1 MPGEV
6 YHGPIER
13 TGPCRWRLPMDRHRG
28 MRADAVV
35 YADEGLFAALRT
47 DPALWQAANVAC
59 MPGIVGASMAM
70 PDCHYGYGFP
80 IGGVAAFDLDDGVI
94 SPGGVGYD
102 INCGVRLM
110 RTGLQA
116 DEIAPHLQDLANQ
129 IFRDVPSGV
138 GETGGIPLSERE
150 LDEVLAKGAGW
161 VVSRGFGTAADLDC
175 TEERGCLEGADPGAL
190 SDRARKRGRP
200 QLATLGSGNHFL
212 EIQAVDVVYD
222 ESAARELGIEGAGQV
237 VVMIHCGSRGLG
249 HQVCDD
255 AIEVMQRA
263 VRQYGIELPDRQ
275 LACVPVQ
282 SPEGRRYFSA
292 MAAAANYA
300 WANRQAIMHRVRE
313 AFSRILRKGPEKL
326 GLDLIWDVAHNIA
339 KFEEHEVGGGKKR
352 LCVHRKGATRGFGP
366 GRAELPAR
374 YRALGQ
380 PVIVPGDMGTA
391 SYLLLGTEEA
401 MHETWGSTCH
411 GAGRQLSR
419 HAALKLQQGHE
430 VARKLEAQGI
440 VVRAA
445 GRKTLAEEAPE
456 AYKDV
461 DAVVDSCVCAGISRK
476 VARFRPVAVM
486 KG

>member
-1 MPGEV
+1 MPTER
-6 YHGPIER
+6 YEGPIQR
-13 TGPCRWRLPMDRHRG
+13 TGPCRWRLPRDPKRG
-28 MRADAVV
+28 MRTDAVI
-35 YADEGLFAALRT
+35 YADETLFAQLRD

-59 MPGIVGASMAM
+59 MPGIVGPSMAM

-80 IGGVAAFDLDDGVI
+80 IGGVAAFDVDEGVI

-110 RTGLQA
+110 RTNLYRQ
-116 DEIAPHLQDLANQ
+116 EILPHLEDLANQ

-138 GETGGIPLSERE
+138 GESGGIPLSDRE
-150 LDEVLAKGAGW
+150 LDEVLQRGAEW
-161 VVSRGFGTAADLDC
+161 VVARGFGTAEDLEC
-175 TEERGCLEGADPGAL
+175 TEDGGRLEAADPGAV
-190 SDRARKRGRP
+190 SKRARERGRP

-212 EIQAVDVVYD
+212 EIQAVDAIYD
-222 ESAARELGIEGAGQV
+222 PAAAQALGIEDVGQV

-275 LACVPVQ
+275 LACVPVK
-282 SPEGRRYFSA
+282 SPEGQRYF
-292 MAAAANYA
+292 AANYA

-313 AFSRILRKGPEKL
+313 AFSRVLGLGPQKL

-339 KFEEHEVGGGKKR
+339 KLETHEVDGSPR
-352 LCVHRKGATRGFGP
+352 QLCVHRKGATRGFGP
-366 GRAELPAR
+366 GRPELPAR

-391 SYLLLGTEEA
+391 SYLLLGTEQA
-401 MHETWGSTCH
+401 MRETWGSTCH

-419 HAALKLQQGHE
+419 HAALKLQQGQE

-456 AYKDV
+456 AYKNV
-461 DAVVDSCVCAGISRK
+461 DAVVESCVCAGISRK

>member
-1 MPGEV
+1 MPGES
-6 YHGPIER
+6 YRGPIER
-13 TGPCRWRLPMDRHRG
+13 IDACRWRLPRNPQRG
-28 MRADAVV
+28 MNADAVI
-35 YADEGLFAALRT
+35 YADETLFAQLRE
-47 DPALWQAANVAC
+47 DAALWQAANVAC
-59 MPGIVGASMAM
+59 LPGIVGASLAM

-80 IGGVAAFDLDDGVI
+80 IGGVAAFDCDEGVI

-102 INCGVRLM
+102 INCGVRLI
-110 RTGLQA
+110 RTSLQRQ
-116 DEIAPHLQDLANQ
+116 ELQPHLADLANQ

-138 GETGGIPLSERE
+138 GESGGIPLSDSD
-150 LDEVLAKGAGW
+150 LDAVLAKGAGW
-161 VVSRGFGTAADLDC
+161 VVAQGFGTAADLEC
-175 TEERGCLEGADPGAL
+175 TEERGCLEGADPAAV
-190 SDRARKRGRP
+190 SDHARKRGRP

-212 EIQAVDVVYD
+212 EIQAVDAIYD
-222 ESAARELGIEGAGQV
+222 EPAAQELGIDSVGQI

-263 VRQYGIELPDRQ
+263 VRDYGIRIPDRQ
-275 LACVPVQ
+275 LACVPVN
-282 SPEGRRYFSA
+282 SPEGQRYFA
-292 MAAAANYA
+292 GMAAAANYA

-313 AFSRILRKGPEKL
+313 AFSRVLRMGPEKL
-326 GLDLIWDVAHNIA
+326 GLNLIWDVAHNIA
-339 KFEEHEVGGGKKR
+339 KFEYHEVDGSRKR

-366 GRAELPAR
+366 GREELPAR

-391 SYLLLGTEEA
+391 SYLLLGTAEA
-401 MHETWGSTCH
+401 MRQTWGSTCH

-419 HAALKLQQGHE
+419 HAALKLQQGQE

-461 DAVVDSCVCAGISRK
+461 DAVVETCVCAGISRK

>member
-1 MPGEV
+1 
-6 YHGPIER
+6 
-13 TGPCRWRLPMDRHRG
+13 MDPHRG
-28 MRADAVV
+28 MRTDAVI
-35 YADEGLFAALRT
+35 YADESLFSQLRN

-59 MPGIVGASMAM
+59 LPGIVGPSMAM

-80 IGGVAAFDLDDGVI
+80 IGGVAAFDVDEGVI

-110 RTGLQA
+110 RTAL
-116 DEIAPHLQDLANQ
+116 DRDSIAPHLEELANQ

-138 GETGGIPLSERE
+138 GESGGIPLSERD
-150 LDEVLAKGAGW
+150 LDEVLVKGAAW
-161 VVSRGFGTAADLDC
+161 VVARGFGTAEDLDC
-175 TEERGCLEGADPGAL
+175 TEERGCMEGADPAAV

-200 QLATLGSGNHFL
+200 QLATLGAGNHFL
-212 EIQAVDVVYD
+212 EIQAVDAIYD
-222 ESAARELGIEGAGQV
+222 PAAASALGIDEVGQV

-255 AIEVMQRA
+255 AIEIMQRA

-282 SPEGRRYFSA
+282 SPEGQRYFAA

-313 AFSRILRKGPEKL
+313 AFSRVLRTGPGKL

-339 KFEEHEVGGGKKR
+339 KFETHEVDGRARR

-366 GRAELPAR
+366 GRPELPAR

-391 SYLLLGTEEA
+391 SYLLLGTEQA
-401 MHETWGSTCH
+401 MRETWGSTCH

-430 VARKLEAQGI
+430 VARKLQAQGI
-440 VVRAA
+440 LVRAA

-456 AYKDV
+456 AYKNV
-461 DAVVDSCVCAGISRK
+461 DAVVESCVCAGISRK

>member
-1 MPGEV
+1 
-6 YHGPIER
+6 
-13 TGPCRWRLPMDRHRG
+13 MDPHRG
-28 MRADAVV
+28 MRTDAVI
-35 YADEGLFAALRT
+35 YADESLFSQLRN

-59 MPGIVGASMAM
+59 LPGIVGPSMAM

-80 IGGVAAFDLDDGVI
+80 IGGVAAFDVDEGVI

-110 RTGLQA
+110 RTAL
-116 DEIAPHLQDLANQ
+116 DRDSIAPHLEELANQ

-138 GETGGIPLSERE
+138 GESGGIPLSERD
-150 LDEVLAKGAGW
+150 LDEVLVKGAAW
-161 VVSRGFGTAADLDC
+161 VVARGLGTAEDLDC
-175 TEERGCLEGADPGAL
+175 TEERGCMEGADPAAV

-200 QLATLGSGNHFL
+200 QLATLGAGNHFL
-212 EIQAVDVVYD
+212 EIQAVDAIYD
-222 ESAARELGIEGAGQV
+222 PAAASALGIDEVGQV

-255 AIEVMQRA
+255 AIEIMQRA

-282 SPEGRRYFSA
+282 SPEGQRYFAA

-313 AFSRILRKGPEKL
+313 AFSRVLRTGPGKL

-339 KFEEHEVGGGKKR
+339 KFETHEVDGRARR

-366 GRAELPAR
+366 GRPELPAR

-391 SYLLLGTEEA
+391 SYLLLGTEQA
-401 MHETWGSTCH
+401 MRETWGSTCH

-430 VARKLEAQGI
+430 VARKLQAQGI
-440 VVRAA
+440 LVRAA

-456 AYKDV
+456 AYKNV
-461 DAVVDSCVCAGISRK
+461 DAVVESCVCAGISRK
-476 VARFRPVAVM
+476 VVRFRPVAVM